1 MRVVLGALN
10 GVYLKEL
17 LEQALVVSPLV
28 RAAVAYA
35 DGSHEFFE
43 RCRGSTIRVQYFGL
57 LDHTGAVSLPVLDIF
72 LRDGTGRLECR
83 LVNGHFHAK
92 VIWWQGFGA
101 YIGSANFTHAAW
113 SKNVEC
119 GIFFADDEL
128 ELHGV
133 GAQLDAM
140 FSYLVDNSLPLSRE
154 TYEKLS
160 GLSRN
165 RLAVKREESE
175 IRKYFDELF
184 GNQLVHTG
192 LTYIRARGERMGRA
206 QEKFTKEWFETLELL
221 RRLAK
226 RFGEMGRRPTWVSP
240 DAVLAVHFD
249 QFLHAY
255 YYDYIRGGDDEGKS
269 VEKVERA
276 FERNARNPDSAF
288 EEAIAWWES
297 LSSAPFEEDEFI
309 ASTAPRL
316 QTMLTQKSV
325 REMDAKAFARAMENV
340 NAFRTHA
347 RQVRNKT
354 FGLPPDHKE
363 DMDKRANRLADWLS
377 RQRTEAG
384 RTVQEILE
392 FVLYGTNPTDV
403 ERRLW
408 FATHDPDWRIPHF
421 GKSILGETIG
431 WARPAEYPPRN
442 NRTNKAL
449 RSLGH
454 DVGLF
459 SSE

>member
-17 LEQALVVSPLV
+17 LEQALLVSPSV

-35 DGSHEFFE
+35 GGSHEFFE
-43 RCRGSTIRVQYFGL
+43 RCRESAIRVQYFGL
-57 LDHTGAVSLPVLDIF
+57 LDHTGAVSLPVLDTF
-72 LRDGTGRLECR
+72 LRDGTGRIECR
-83 LVNGHFHAK
+83 LINGHFHAK
-92 VIWWQGFGA
+92 VIWWKGFGA
-101 YIGSANFTHAAW
+101 YIGSANLTHAAW

-119 GIFFADDEL
+119 GIFFTDDEL
-128 ELHGV
+128 DLHGV

-140 FSYLVDNSLPLSRE
+140 FTYLLKNSLPLSRE

-160 GLSRN
+160 
-165 RLAVKREESE
+165 RLARDRLAAREEESE
-175 IRKYFDELF
+175 IQKHFGALF
-184 GNQLVHTG
+184 GNQLFHSG
-192 LTYIRARGERMGRA
+192 LAYIPAKGERIGRA
-206 QEKFTKEWFETLELL
+206 QEQFTKEWFETLELL
-221 RRLAK
+221 RRLAR
-226 RFGEMGRRPTWVSP
+226 RFGEMRRRPTWVAP

-249 QFLHAY
+249 QFLPAY

-276 FERNARNPDSAF
+276 YERNKQKPDDAF
-288 EEAIAWWES
+288 EDAVAWWES
-297 LSSAPFEEDEFI
+297 LPSAPFEEDEFI

-316 QTMLTQKSV
+316 QTMLTLKSV
-325 REMDAKAFARAMENV
+325 REIDAEAFVRAMENV

-347 RQVRNKT
+347 RQVNNRT
-354 FGLPPDHKE
+354 FGLSPDHKE
-363 DMDKRANRLADWLS
+363 DMDRRAKRLAGWLWQ
-377 RQRTEAG
+377 QRTEAG
-384 RTVQEILE
+384 RTVRDILE
-392 FVLYGTNPTDV
+392 FVLYGTNPTDM

-408 FATHDPDWRIPHF
+408 LATHDPDWRIPHF

-454 DVGLF
+454 DVQLF